1 MSQGPAKGVRTPG
14 PVPNI
19 VSHARTAREAVER
32 LPASIREAMLT
43 VLSPLL
49 ALAKEQDTFNRR
61 SRARYGSLPAPHA
74 DSHLPAGVD
83 PLATGTPV
91 SVTTTNSEGV
101 AESFA
106 RSDHVHRLGIISAKG
121 QLIGHNGTDPV
132 AVAAGSTDGYVLTRE
147 AAAASGMSWQPGPAD
162 AEWLAIIGG

>member
-1 MSQGPAKGVRTPG
+1 MSQEAAKGVRTPG

-32 LPASIREAMLT
+32 LPASIREAMLA
-43 VLSPLL
+43 VLTPLL
-49 ALAKEQDTFNRR
+49 AVAKEQDTFNRR
-61 SRARYGSLPAPHA
+61 QRARYGSLPSPHA
-74 DSHLPAGVD
+74 DSHLPSGGD

-91 SVTTTNSEGV
+91 SVTTTNSEGS

-106 RSDHVHRLGIISAKG
+106 RSDHIHRLGIVSAKG

-132 AVAAGSTDGYVLTRE
+132 AVPAGSTDGYLLTRE
-147 AAAASGMSWQPGPAD
+147 AAAASGMSWQAPAD
-162 AEWLAIIGG
+162 DSEWLAIIGG